1 MRTIKR
7 AGGMAVA
14 GLLLSS
20 FVGGPAASA
29 QTTQTSAPETYLG
42 SAAGQAL
49 VLKIAGNGISA
60 GNSSASL
67 DSTLKAAAEGIG
79 SLNTGVLPLGGTTPV
94 RAAVTGDNTRDA
106 KQLTCATPGIP
117 APLNSLLTAGVAC
130 GSALAE
136 VQNGL
141 PKAVGTGT
149 VMDLDVTANTVL
161 SAPISTL
168 QPALQPVLGVIDTIN
183 KTIDQLEPTNTVPD
197 LKVDDSLTTLLDA
210 LKSTKTLD
218 VRIGD
223 SVSQV
228 VSTGDTVTSTATAAG
243 GVISLLPVSLPLAD
257 GTVQVKPIVEIVIG
271 SSRASAVYSR
281 GGGTSSGSFDP
292 SIVTVRINLP
302 VTDELG
308 KVTRIN
314 FQEIKVAPNLQTVPA
329 LAAVA
334 APCPDAPNET
344 CVLAGTPLET
354 RIAVAS
360 GRTFTNPDGT
370 VGAVA
375 DAVKIHALK
384 NIGTLV
390 SALNGGILLQLA
402 HAEAGVGGQPAQ
414 FVEVAL
420 PEIPRTLPRTG
431 GTPWLPIAGVAGL
444 ALAFFSRRAIV
455 RSN

>member
-1 MRTIKR
+1 MRAIR
-7 AGGMAVA
+7 RVGGMAVA

-29 QTTQTSAPETYLG
+29 QTTETSAPETYLG

-49 VLKIAGNGISA
+49 VLKIGGNGISA

-67 DSTLKAAAEGIG
+67 DSTLKAVAEGIG
-79 SLNTGVLPLGGTTPV
+79 SLNTGVLPIGGTTPV

-106 KQLTCATPGIP
+106 KALTCATPAVP
-117 APLNSLLTAGVAC
+117 APLNTLLAVGAAC

-141 PKAVGTGT
+141 PKAVGTGS
-149 VMDLDVTANTVL
+149 VMDLDLTANTVL
-161 SAPISTL
+161 STPINT
-168 QPALQPVLGVIDTIN
+168 LQPVLTPVLGTIDTIN
-183 KTIDQLEPTNTVPD
+183 KTVDQLAAPVPD
-197 LKVDDSLTTLLDA
+197 LKLDDSLTTLLDA

-218 VRIGD
+218 LRVGD

-257 GTVQVKPIVEIVIG
+257 GTVVVKPIVEIVIG
-271 SSRASAVYSR
+271 SSRASAVYNR
-281 GGGTSSGSFDP
+281 AGGVSSGSFDP
-292 SIVTVRINLP
+292 AIVTVRINLP
-302 VTDELG
+302 TTDELG
-308 KVTRIN
+308 KVTGIN
-314 FQEIKVAPNLQTVPA
+314 FQEIKVAPNLQALPVAAA
-329 LAAVA
+329 LAA
-334 APCPDAPNET
+334 PCADAPNEI

-354 RIAVAS
+354 RIAIAS

-375 DAVKIHALK
+375 DAVKVHALK

-390 SALNGGILLQLA
+390 SALNGGILLELA
-402 HAEAGVGGQPAQ
+402 HTEAGVGGKPAQ

-420 PEIPRTLPRTG
+420 PEIPRSLPRTG

-444 ALAFFSRRAIV
+444 AMAFLTRRAIV
-455 RSN
+455 RSH